1 MAPLSTCLGALV
13 RCSPEGFPRSRRL
26 WRLHR
31 CGLTKDRFLRPYSSE
46 NCWRPRPSLRSAL
59 RRMSS
64 TTMASADFSL
74 RRGRRHPFRCEA
86 RSPQIR
92 ALAFPARPPR
102 LRRLSLGHE
111 SFAALCPLALPGT
124 ASYAVLVHRP
134 AVSLPA
140 SCTPPSRLDA
150 LRFASVVVTYSW
162 RDFHPLV
169 SAHAGRT
176 QKKQRRLR
184 SRRCFAGL

>member
-1 MAPLSTCLGALV
+1 MAPLNTCLGVLA
-13 RCSPEGFPRSRRL
+13 RCSPEGFPPSRRL

-59 RRMSS
+59 RRMTS

-140 SCTPPSRLDA
+140 SFTPSSRIDA
-150 LRFASVVVTYSW
+150 LRFASVAVTNSR
-162 RDFHPLV
+162 RDFHPQV

-176 QKKQRRLR
+176 KARRR
-184 SRRCFAGL
+184 PRGGRRPRAG